1 MLNIS
6 KNRIDEYIVKKN
18 LKSFAIIDS
27 KKSKNVAKR
36 LLLFSTI
43 LLIII
48 MFIPWT
54 QNIRAKGL
62 LTTLKPNQKPQV
74 IQSIIGGRIEKWYVQ
89 DGDLVKKGDTLL
101 YISEVKDEYFDPSLL
116 ERTGEQL
123 DFKTSSVDTYKSKVL
138 ALEKQIEA
146 LIETKNLKLKQTN
159 NKYEQA
165 KIKVETDSINY
176 QVTQFNHTV
185 AIEQF
190 QRFQSLYEDGLKSK
204 TDLENRNITLQK
216 ASNDMNAM
224 ENKYLTSQNELINA
238 KVEIVT
244 IEAQYDY
251 EIAKAQSDK
260 FTAMSMVFDAEST
273 VSKMQN
279 QYSNYEIRNSL
290 YYITAPQDG
299 YVSRTIQ
306 SGIGQ
311 TVKPGDEIISVIPS
325 EYELAIE
332 MFVRPIDLP
341 LLKHK
346 QQVRIQ
352 FDGWP
357 AIIFSGWPNVSYGT
371 YGGLVYAIDNY
382 ISPNGLYRILVCP
395 DPTDHPWPEQLR
407 IGAATNNLTL
417 LNDVPIWYELW
428 RQFNGFP
435 PDYYTTNRANN
446 PDFVNKKAEK
456 SNEK

>member
-6 KNRIDEYIVKKN
+6 KNRIDEYIAKDKLN
-18 LKSFAIIDS
+18 SFIIIHS
-27 KKSKNVAKR
+27 KKSKNVVKN
-36 LLLFSTI
+36 LLIFFTI
-43 LLIII
+43 LGIVI

-54 QNIRAKGL
+54 QNIRSRGI

-74 IQSIIGGRIEKWYVQ
+74 IQSIIGGRIENWYVQ

-101 YISEVKDEYFDPSLL
+101 FISEVKDEYFDPSLL

-123 DFKTSSVDTYKSKVL
+123 DFKASSVDTYKSKVV
-138 ALEKQIEA
+138 ALENQINA
-146 LIETKNLKLKQTN
+146 LIETKALKLKQTK

-165 KIKVETDSINY
+165 KIKVETDSINF
-176 QVTQFNHTV
+176 QVTKFNQTV
-185 AIEQF
+185 AKEQYE
-190 QRFQSLYEDGLKSK
+190 RFQSLYDQGLKSL
-204 TDLENRNITLQK
+204 TEVENRNVALQK
-216 ASNDMNAM
+216 ASNEMNAV

-251 EIAKAQSDK
+251 EIAKAQSEK
-260 FTAMSMVFDAEST
+260 FSAMSMVFDAEST

-299 YVSRTIQ
+299 YVSRTMQ

-311 TVKPGDEIISVIPS
+311 TVKPGDEIISIIPS
-325 EYELAIE
+325 DYDLAIE
-332 MFVRPIDLP
+332 MYVKPIDLP

-346 QQVRIQ
+346 QKVRIQ

-357 AIIFSGWPNVSYGT
+357 AIVFSGWPNVSYGT

-382 ISPNGLYRILVCP
+382 ISPNGLYRILVSP

-456 SNEK
+456 NDEK

>member
-6 KNRIDEYIVKKN
+6 KNRIDDYVAKDK
-18 LKSFAIIDS
+18 LKSFAIINS
-27 KKSKNVAKR
+27 KKSRNVAR
-36 LLLFSTI
+36 NLLYFFTI
-43 LLIII
+43 LGTIIL
-48 MFIPWT
+48 FVPWT
-54 QNIRAKGL
+54 QNIRAKGI

-89 DGDLVKKGDTLL
+89 DGDLVKQGDTLL
-101 YISEVKDEYFDPSLL
+101 FISEVKDEYFDPSLL

-123 DFKTSSVDTYKSKVL
+123 DFKTNSVETYKSKVT

-146 LIETKNLKLKQTN
+146 LIETKNLKLKQTK

-165 KIKVETDSINY
+165 KIKVETDSINFS
-176 QVTQFNHTV
+176 VTQFNQ
-185 AIEQF
+185 AIAKEQYE
-190 QRFQSLYEDGLKSK
+190 RFQSLYAQGLKSL
-204 TDLENRNITLQK
+204 TEVENRNVALQK
-216 ASNDMNAM
+216 ANNDMNAM

-260 FTAMSMVFDAEST
+260 FTAMSMVLDAETT

-311 TVKPGDEIISVIPS
+311 TVKPGDEIISIIPS
-325 EYELAIE
+325 EYDLAVE
-332 MFVRPIDLP
+332 MFVQPIDLP
-341 LLKHK
+341 LLKQK

-382 ISPNGLYRILVCP
+382 ISPNGMYRVLVCP
-395 DPTDHPWPEQLR
+395 DPSDHPWPEQLR

-435 PDYYTTNRANN
+435 PDYYTTNRSNN
-446 PDFVNKKAEK
+446 PDFVNAKKDK
-456 SNEK
+456 

>member
-1 MLNIS
+1 
-6 KNRIDEYIVKKN
+6 
-18 LKSFAIIDS
+18 LKS
-27 KKSKNVAKR
+27 
-36 LLLFSTI
+36 
-43 LLIII
+43 
-48 MFIPWT
+48 
-54 QNIRAKGL
+54 
-62 LTTLKPNQKPQV
+62 LT
-74 IQSIIGGRIEKWYVQ
+74 
-89 DGDLVKKGDTLL
+89 
-101 YISEVKDEYFDPSLL
+101 EV
-116 ERTGEQL
+116 
-123 DFKTSSVDTYKSKVL
+123 
-138 ALEKQIEA
+138 
-146 LIETKNLKLKQTN
+146 
-159 NKYEQA
+159 
-165 KIKVETDSINY
+165 
-176 QVTQFNHTV
+176 
-185 AIEQF
+185 
-190 QRFQSLYEDGLKSK
+190 
-204 TDLENRNITLQK
+204 ENRNVALQK
-216 ASNDMNAM
+216 ASNEMNAV

-251 EIAKAQSDK
+251 EIAKAQSEK
-260 FTAMSMVFDAEST
+260 FSAMSMVFDAEST

-299 YVSRTIQ
+299 YVSRTMQ

-311 TVKPGDEIISVIPS
+311 TVKPGDEIISIIPS
-325 EYELAIE
+325 EYDLAIE
-332 MFVRPIDLP
+332 MYVKPIDLP

-346 QQVRIQ
+346 QKVRIQ

-357 AIIFSGWPNVSYGT
+357 AIVFSGWPNVSYGT

-382 ISPNGLYRILVCP
+382 ISPNGLYRILVSP

-435 PDYYTTNRANN
+435 PDYYTTNRSNN

-456 SNEK
+456 TNEK